1 MTRLRSLLL
10 AITPWMLAMPQAHAQ
25 SDAYTWDDFLYEY
38 TTDEEQA

>member
-25 SDAYTWDDFLYEY
+25 SDVYTWDDFL
-38 TTDEEQA
+38 